1 MCVRACVCARVC
13 VRARACV
20 SVSARLASE
29 GSTQCGE
36 RIMIYYRSL
45 KPSQL
50 CEVFMNNKIIWKL
63 FAIKEDVHLRH
74 RVNNTMD
81 K

>member
-1 MCVRACVCARVC
+1 MRVCVCAC
-13 VRARACV
+13 VFARARL

-63 FAIKEDVHLRH
+63 FAIKENVQLRH